1 MLKKKTK
8 NGFKI
13 MYSLVLALIYIA
25 FVSLGLPDSLLGSAW
40 PIMREELGAPLSA
53 AGVITMIIAGGTI
66 LSSLFSDKLTRKL
79 GAGLVTAISVALTA
93 LALLG
98 FSFADKFWILCV
110 LAVPYGFGAGA
121 VDAALNNYAA
131 LHYSSRQMNWLH
143 AFWGLGVTISP
154 AIMSYCLTNQFG
166 WQMGY
171 RSVSVIQIV
180 LTVILF
186 ASVPLWQKRMEE
198 GSDDIGE
205 ASSGKSLSVFDALK
219 IKGAPL
225 ILLAFFAYCALETT
239 CGLWATSYLVGFR
252 GIDAETA
259 ARFASLFYIGITA
272 GRILN
277 GFIADKLGDRKMI
290 RMGIIILGA
299 GIVLVALPV
308 SLNAISLI
316 GLVIIGFGAA
326 PIYPSIIHSTPD
338 NFGKENSGALVGIQM
353 ASAYLGSTFMPPVFG
368 LIAEHISIGLYP
380 LYLGIFAV
388 MMFVMTELVNNKVN
402 QK

>member
-1 MLKKKTK
+1 
-8 NGFKI
+8 
-13 MYSLVLALIYIA
+13 MYSLLLALIYLA
-25 FVSLGLPDSLLGSAW
+25 FISLGLPDSLLGSAW
-40 PIMREELGAPLSA
+40 PIMRADLGAPLSA
-53 AGVITMIIAGGTI
+53 AGVISMIIAGGTI
-66 LSSLFSDKLTRKL
+66 VSSLFSDKLTKKL
-79 GAGLVTAISVALTA
+79 GAGLVTAASVALTA
-93 LALLG
+93 IALLG
-98 FSFADKFWILCV
+98 FSFSTEFWMLCV
-110 LAVPYGFGAGA
+110 LAVPYGLGAGA

-154 AIMSYCLTNQFG
+154 AIMSYCLSNGLG
-166 WQMGY
+166 WGMGY
-171 RSVSVIQIV
+171 RTVSFIQMA
-180 LTVILF
+180 LTAILF
-186 ASVPLWQKRMEE
+186 ISLPIWKGRACDGEE
-198 GSDDIGE
+198 QSGE
-205 ASSGKSLSVFDALK
+205 EAPTKSLSLIEAFK

-225 ILLAFFAYCALETT
+225 VLLAFFGYCALETT

-277 GFIADKLGDRKMI
+277 GFIADKLGDRRMI
-290 RMGIIILGA
+290 RIGIITLAA
-299 GIVLVALPV
+299 GVLLVALPV
-308 SLNAISLI
+308 SMNVLALI
-316 GLVIIGFGAA
+316 GLIIIGLGAA

-368 LIAEHISIGLYP
+368 LIAEYISIGLYP